1 MIPKRYFVV
10 EGKSDH
16 AILSRL
22 LPHDLLN
29 GTKIV
34 TASGSSAALA
44 AVRKLFSST
53 SLPIVLFFDTDT
65 FSEEKIAETEQF
77 IISYSRNKPI
87 LIPLIPHTEA
97 LLFYSKELLEK
108 IVGHAISDELW
119 QKGQTQP
126 GAVCKELRINNFL
139 ESRLTPDIVQKL
151 QKNPLLQGIIKQL
164 SAELMNESETAIAV

>member
-1 MIPKRYFVV
+1 MIPKRYFIV
-10 EGKSDH
+10 EGKSDY

-22 LPHDLLN
+22 LPHALLN
-29 GTKIV
+29 ETKII

-77 IISYSRNKPI
+77 IISYSRSKPI
-87 LIPLIPHTEA
+87 LIPLIPHIEA
-97 LLFYSKELLEK
+97 LLFYNKELLEK
-108 IVGHAISDELW
+108 IVGHSISDELW

-126 GAVCKELRINNFL
+126 SAVCKELRINKFL
-139 ESRLTPDIVQKL
+139 ESRLTPDIVAQL
-151 QKNPLLQGIIKQL
+151 QENPILKGIIEKL
-164 SAELMNESETAIAV
+164 SSLVQITTTA